1 MRIVCPSCAAAYDV
15 PAERFEPG
23 RPVRCSAC
31 DNGWLPWPLV
41 AEPQPLAAIEPDFD
55 IDLAQTE
62 PVPRPARPVP
72 GPDRLR
78 GLVQHAAPSPH
89 RLVQAGW
96 IATALVLGTAVWAG
110 VRHREGVMQAW
121 PPSERVYVALGLAK
135 HP

>member
-15 PAERFEPG
+15 PAERLEPG
-23 RPVRCSAC
+23 RSVRCSAC
-31 DNGWLPWPLV
+31 DSGWVPWPMV
-41 AEPQPLAAIEPDFD
+41 AELQTVAASVLEPD
-55 IDLAQTE
+55 ID
-62 PVPRPARPVP
+62 PVRAVPVQQSARPVP
-72 GPDRLR
+72 GADVLSGVVR
-78 GLVQHAAPSPH
+78 HATPSSH

-96 IATALVLGTAVWAG
+96 FATALVLGAAVWAG